1 MILRR
6 FSSYSVLVSAYPQ
19 ITFKGSLMVVSAYSR
34 TTVAVTFFR
43 IKTITVNVAAE
54 ELETGKKVEHID
66 DCEGITRILPNSLR
80 DLELKIYLPDT

>member
-43 IKTITVNVAAE
+43 IETTTVDVAAE
-54 ELETGKKVEHID
+54 ELETGKKLNILMTAKESHISYQ
-66 DCEGITRILPNSLR
+66 TL
-80 DLELKIYLPDT
+80 